1 MELYE
6 LNNLA
11 QRFNFPV
18 DKLKA
23 LSEQYPSAK
32 KDFVEQILSYVK
44 NHGMTFSYAMNMMEM
59 DTAFLQF
66 LGITNAERFAERIVP
81 EISRA

>member
-11 QRFNFPV
+11 QRFNFPI

-66 LGITNAERFAERIVP
+66 LGITKAERFAERIVP